1 MTLKKP
7 LLGEDDNSPFPLF
20 GALGA
25 LGGIIGRRKR
35 RRKGRKMKMP
45 DDPYA
50 DSEDTPEDER
60 VERGDDD
67 DKRRGGLF
75 GGGGIFG
82 FLRGGGKLK
91 DWAQER
97 ERRKGE
103 KSGALRRLWETK
115 PWLPF

>member
-7 LLGEDDNSPFPLF
+7 LLGKDDNSPFPLF
-20 GALGA
+20 GVMSAI
-25 LGGIIGRRKR
+25 GGIIGRKR
-35 RRKGRKMKMP
+35 RRKRKKTKDP
-45 DDPYA
+45 SHDPYA

-60 VERGDDD
+60 IERDDDD

-82 FLRGGGKLK
+82 FLRGGGKFK